1 MTAELL
7 VIKPQ
12 HNTANSRLEEVLAH
26 ALNGVSY
33 ELAQTLEELEGLQ
46 TAAIPPYVLWAV
58 NLGDTGI
65 NIELYRILDWVRS
78 NPDCLKN
85 TVGGILIDGSSE
97 LYTKSVGR
105 SVVFTAN
112 RAGEAFPGRCLV
124 EGPAELHNYVIQ
136 ARNKSTDRLGA
147 YKLAAEKLL
156 RDMRRYH
163 SIHERKESPK
173 LLVLHA
179 SDHKTSNTLELW
191 ERVKSRLDGC
201 DFREINLR
209 EGEVMDCRGCS
220 FEICRYFSEVGQCFY
235 GGTITELVYPGVLE
249 CDAIIML
256 CPNYNDSI
264 SANLTAFVNRM
275 TALFVSNRF
284 YEKSLFGI
292 VVSGYSG
299 SEIIAEQLISGMNM
313 NKTFSLP
320 PDFALIETANEPG
333 DTEAIAG
340 LEERLDDFA
349 RRIKNTLM
357 K

>member
-1 MTAELL
+1 MSRELL
-7 VIKPQ
+7 IIKPDSGRS
-12 HNTANSRLEEVLAH
+12 NERLDEILEYSLQDQ
-26 ALNGVSY
+26 SY
-33 ELAQTLEELEGLQ
+33 NIVTTLEELQEAEL
-46 TAAIPPYVLWAV
+46 APYVLWAV
-58 NLGDTGI
+58 DIGSTGI
-65 NIELYRILDWVRS
+65 NLELYRILDWVRS
-78 NPDCLKN
+78 RSYCFSD

-112 RAGEAFPGRCLV
+112 RAGQAFPGRCLV
-124 EGPAELHNYVIQ
+124 EGPAALHNYVIQ
-136 ARNKSTDRLGA
+136 ARNLGTDRIGA
-147 YKLAAEKLL
+147 YRIAARTLIG
-156 RDMRRYH
+156 DMHRYH
-163 SIHERKESPK
+163 KLHKRKEKPR
-173 LLVLHA
+173 LLILHA
-179 SDHKTSNTLELW
+179 SDHQTSNTLDLW
-191 ERVKSRLDGC
+191 ERLKLRLDGC

-340 LEERLDDFA
+340 LEERLDAFA
-349 RRIKNTLM
+349 RRIKETLM
-357 K
+357 I